1 MTLDNF
7 PTTRPAF
14 TANFARSQQMPPQ
27 FTFSRAS
34 QATSPA
40 VPSPGTATGPNGPF
54 LSDYHTPRFA
64 WKDGKCQGLLI
75 EESRT
80 NLALYSQEFETWW
93 IQSRFTATDNAAL
106 APMALRLLP
115 RFWKQKTTIATY
127 CHMA

>member
-27 FTFSRAS
+27 VTFSRAS

-40 VPSPGTATGPNGPF
+40 VPSPGTAHWSNRTWTF
-54 LSDYHTPRFA
+54 DYHTPRFV

-75 EESRT
+75 EQYSLQPAYT
-80 NLALYSQEFETWW
+80 NSNDF
-93 IQSRFTATDNAAL
+93 
-106 APMALRLLP
+106 
-115 RFWKQKTTIATY
+115 
-127 CHMA
+127 